1 MTSRSKTWAGLGA
14 LALLAL
20 GGVGAFYSVEGNAGN
35 SGSCAAAAK
44 SAQAMR
50 PLAKGEVAAVEVS
63 KRPQPA
69 PELAFTGPDGQPTTL
84 AAFRGKTVLVNLW
97 ATWCAPCLK
106 EMPALDALQA
116 ALGGKDFAVVAIN
129 IDTRNLEKPKTWLA
143 DNGIAALPY
152 YADPQAGVFQVLR
165 AARKIEGM
173 PVSLLVDPE
182 GCELAILQGPAD
194 WASADAR
201 ALVGAALAGATP
213 KRP

>member
-1 MTSRSKTWAGLGA
+1 MTSRSKIWAGLGA
-14 LALLAL
+14 LVLLAL

-35 SGSCAAAAK
+35 SASCAAAAK

-50 PLAKGEVAAVEVS
+50 PLAKGEVAAVEVAR
-63 KRPQPA
+63 RPQPA

-84 AAFRGKTVLVNLW
+84 SAFRGRTVLVNLW

-129 IDTRNLEKPKTWLA
+129 IDTRNLDKPKTWLA

-194 WASADAR
+194 WASADAK
-201 ALVGAALAGATP
+201 ALVAAALG
-213 KRP
+213 RP